1 MGECGC
7 GMDRVVGAIR
17 CTGGWYVL
25 GVYGNCEECHRIS
38 GVEIEFFSDDT
49 FEGLGIEFF
58 SDDTF
63 EGLGLDRKLPDLTE
77 KACGVGGLFLSVLAW
92 DKLEAA
98 FREDWVGE
106 PMTEYKHP
114 ADFIHDYKYLIGI
127 ASHMTDPL
135 EQE

>member
-25 GVYGNCEECHRIS
+25 GVYGGCGECHRIS
-38 GVEIEFFSDDT
+38 GVE
-49 FEGLGIEFF
+49 IEFF

-106 PMTEYKHP
+106 SMTEYKHP
-114 ADFIHDYKYLIGI
+114 ADFIHDNKYMIGI
-127 ASHMTDPL
+127 ASRMTDPL
-135 EQE
+135 EQK